1 MCERYRELTVSVKIN
16 WTYPLFALE
25 NLSPRGVIVIDA
37 ELECGGRVMGR
48 IGPETLG
55 GLFDEHAGALV
66 LFARQ
71 WCDAPED
78 IVQDAFVA
86 LARQKTEPD
95 RVLAWLYRVVRNGAI
110 GASRQSRRRRNR
122 EQRSASRECEPGCGD
137 SWFAATDDR
146 IDAEHVCRL
155 LAELDLETREVIVA
169 RLWGGL
175 TFDEIA
181 RLQGSSLATTHR
193 RYQAGLARL
202 HARLEPQWQSTDP
215 AATRNSNTI

>member
-1 MCERYRELTVSVKIN
+1 
-16 WTYPLFALE
+16 
-25 NLSPRGVIVIDA
+25 
-37 ELECGGRVMGR
+37 MGR
-48 IGPETLG
+48 IGPEILG
-55 GLFDEHAGALV
+55 SLFDEHAGALV

-86 LARQKTEPD
+86 LARQNTEPD
-95 RVLAWLYRVVRNGAI
+95 RAVAWLYRVVRNGAI
-110 GASRQSRRRRNR
+110 AASRQSRRRRRR
-122 EQRSASRECEPGCGD
+122 ELRSAGRECEQTPGG

-146 IDAEHVCRL
+146 IDAEHAARL
-155 LAELDLETREVIVA
+155 LAELDPETREVIVA

-181 RLQGSSLATTHR
+181 QINGSSLTTTHR

-202 HARLEPQWQSTDP
+202 HARLESPWESTIP
-215 AATRNSNTI
+215 NATTKSQKP